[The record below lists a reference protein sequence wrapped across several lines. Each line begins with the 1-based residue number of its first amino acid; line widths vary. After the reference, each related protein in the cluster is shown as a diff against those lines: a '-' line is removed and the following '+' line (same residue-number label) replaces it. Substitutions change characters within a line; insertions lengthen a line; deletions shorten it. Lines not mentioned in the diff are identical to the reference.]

1 MYICERYTSL
11 NKWTHL
17 DRNKF
22 FLLFL
27 GFFFYIYYHPLNIS
41 LNFMRLFTGI
51 AFIIKVTDEPFK
63 IKVTRKRWF
72 LYVILIIIFIDY

>member
-1 MYICERYTSL
+1 
-11 NKWTHL
+11 
-17 DRNKF
+17 
-22 FLLFL
+22 
-27 GFFFYIYYHPLNIS
+27 
-41 LNFMRLFTGI
+41 MRLFTGI